1 MSEAVQPAFLGANY
15 FGNGYGVE
23 IYAHEIFMVGPDR
36 VPLKRLG
43 TATKEDDGDWLCFY
57 GPRGHDNYQTFQ
69 SITSMLESFRGVVD
83 AEIAEASN

>member
-43 TATKEDDGDWLCFY
+43 TIKRFS
-57 GPRGHDNYQTFQ
+57 Q
-69 SITSMLESFRGVVD
+69 
-83 AEIAEASN
+83 